1 MIVSDCRSYS
11 RRVQI
16 TWLWVIVGHI
26 LSRWLWV
33 IVAQEKCDCRHLCWG
48 TISRTSISY
57 IIAFTWYFMIV
68 TKDLF
73 VRDQKRVSSMTIK
86 LIFNRSSHERYWP
99 LQKNMVSELY
109 SGKWIPP
116 PKKKGIRMHPIFM
129 WRILKVLAP
138 FYLVFLPKK
147 GFLEYFHHHKWEA
160 NSTFL

>member
-1 MIVSDCRSYS
+1 MVKKGLDLLKFFSRKEEQFFYCHRIWSPIMIVSDCRSYS
-11 RRVQI
+11 PKVQI
-16 TWLWVIVGHI
+16 TWLWVIVDHI

-99 LQKNMVSELY
+99 LQKNIISEHY
-109 SGKWIPP
+109 SGKLPRLLNSWPRVC
-116 PKKKGIRMHPIFM
+116 IR
-129 WRILKVLAP
+129 WLKIRVE
-138 FYLVFLPKK
+138 K
-147 GFLEYFHHHKWEA
+147 
-160 NSTFL
+160 